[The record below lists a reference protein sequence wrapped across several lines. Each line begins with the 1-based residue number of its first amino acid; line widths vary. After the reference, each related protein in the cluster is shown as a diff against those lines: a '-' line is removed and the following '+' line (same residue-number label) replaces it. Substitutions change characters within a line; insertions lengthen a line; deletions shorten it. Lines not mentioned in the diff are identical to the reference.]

1 MKKRNIRL
9 KGAVLACLAAIILIA
24 CHLSIVSVDI
34 NQPQPDG
41 SMAPRIQAGETAVFR
56 IHCDSESNDNR
67 ADEQVFV
74 FSVLAPKNW
83 KVRENAEITYTM
95 TELSDGVT
103 QHPMVPFG
111 VNESPVQMSG
121 YTWAEALLDRYG
133 IGNNILNDMEW
144 VTFKGAESFPLAN
157 GNKPVIDVTVKVPV
171 PNVNQRASLG
181 FFINTVQDGMTGDSQ
196 YFDAFF
202 TEPFT
207 IYGGQGNLT
216 DFCSY
221 HFYSVEPTKALQ
233 NDIVTFSFVG
243 NAYDND
249 LAGGDV
255 YLRMTANLTNGTT
268 YETKLLMSYPE
279 EDSETY
285 NVTVWPAGAF
295 EELQPGDIISSIDYA
310 FTNAD
315 GSIVIDLTKD
325 LEMSGEAVNPDERE
339 PFNLELSCD

>member
-1 MKKRNIRL
+1 MNRRKSYL
-9 KGAVLACLAAIILIA
+9 AGAILTCLSAVIFIA
-24 CHLSIVSVDI
+24 CQLSIASVDI

-41 SMAPRIQAGETAVFR
+41 TMAPRIQAGETATFKINCTLR
-56 IHCDSESNDNR
+56 DQAGRDN
-67 ADEQVFV
+67 EQVFV
-74 FSVLAPKNW
+74 FSMLAPKNW
-83 KVRENAEITYTM
+83 KLRNNAEITYTV
-95 TELSDGVT
+95 TEVSDGVT
-103 QHPMVPFG
+103 AHPMVAFAE
-111 VNESPVQMSG
+111 NESPVQMAG
-121 YTWAEALLDRYG
+121 YTWNEALMDRYG

-144 VTFKGAESFPLAN
+144 VTFKGAESFKLDN
-157 GNKPVIDVTVKVPV
+157 GNSPDINVTVKVPV
-171 PNVNQRASLG
+171 PEVNQRVSLG
-181 FFINTVQDGMTGDSQ
+181 FFINSVEDGMTGDSQ
-196 YFDAFF
+196 YWDQFF
-202 TEPFT
+202 TDPFT

-268 YETKLLMSYPE
+268 YETKLLMNYPE

-295 EELQPGDIISSIDYA
+295 EDLQPGEIISSIDYA

-315 GSIVIDLTKD
+315 GSIVIDLGKD
-325 LEMSGEAVNPDERE
+325 LEMSGEAFNPGE
-339 PFNLELSCD
+339 PFNFELSCD